1 METVVMT
8 MTIADLP
15 VMLSSGKKKSLPVRV
30 SDQAEVYLK
39 HHYMKTKKQMHFN
52 QSSVFR
58 TLYVSPASCI
68 VLRGEASEAVEPF
81 EEL

>member
-15 VMLSSGKKKSLPVRV
+15 VMLSSGKKKGKKKTCESVRV

-39 HHYMKTKKQMHFN
+39 HHYVKPKKTDPF
-52 QSSVFR
+52 QSKLSVYNLLVDLCCF
-58 TLYVSPASCI
+58 SHCPAC
-68 VLRGEASEAVEPF
+68 
-81 EEL
+81 